1 MGVTSTMEAKINYQ
15 ERHNVIVKDHKIN
28 NVTPQ
33 IVNIIMIYTESTK
46 EI

>member
-1 MGVTSTMEAKINYQ
+1 MTSTMEAKINYQ

>member
-15 ERHNVIVKDHKIN
+15 ERYNVIVKDHKRN

-33 IVNIIMIYTESTK
+33 IVNVIIIYTESTK